1 MSKATETVKALLKTI
16 YEDADVNAMQI
27 WKGYDVSTGRNGWH
41 YKEFGRSEA
50 HYLGKSVEEAREYVE
65 DVKAGRESY

>member
-1 MSKATETVKALLKTI
+1 MNAGQQITAMLKEV
-16 YEDADVNAMQI
+16 YGDGEVNAMQI
-27 WKGYDVSTGRNGWH
+27 WKGYDVGTGRNGWH

>member
-1 MSKATETVKALLKTI
+1 MNAGRQITAMLKEV
-16 YEDADVNAMQI
+16 YDDGEVNAMQI
-27 WKGYDVSTGRNGWH
+27 WKGYDVGTGRNGWH

>member
-1 MSKATETVKALLKTI
+1 MSAKQTIKEMLKGI
-16 YEDADVNAMQI
+16 YDDGEVNAMQI
-27 WKGYDVSTGRNGWH
+27 WKGYDVGTGRNGWH